1 MGVQPHRAFIQK
13 GPPLGLIL
21 VTVLKL
27 LIIFEEGAQ
36 CVHVALAPVNYMRAD
51 KSRDRIFLKHSKS

>member
-1 MGVQPHRAFIQK
+1 MGVQPVQPHRAFIQK

-27 LIIFEEGAQ
+27 LIIFEEGAL
-36 CVHVALAPVNYMRAD
+36 CFHVALAPTNYIEGRRKQRKD
-51 KSRDRIFLKHSKS
+51 LS